1 MAAPSSSAR
10 SSAAVAAASLAV
22 LILSA
27 CAEDD
32 MTIDL
37 EATASACAEA
47 SPLLLPRETRGLVL
61 VNAYW
66 LQEEAARALRRG
78 EGTAA
83 RVEEALSEIAAMGA
97 AAVRTNGFNDDP
109 ARAGDSAMQV
119 APLAYDETA
128 LRALDL
134 VLARAQAHG
143 VRLVLPLGNF
153 WDAFGGARQYVAW
166 AGLPEPVE
174 GDPRFFS
181 DRAVVDHYRAHVTAL
196 LSRTSTVDG
205 IRWGDHPAVL
215 AWELLNEP
223 RPGPRASDRE
233 ALAAWVWELAA
244 HVKSL
249 APGHL
254 VGTGEEGLD
263 LELLA
268 RNASSPDVDYA
279 SAHLYPE
286 GPGVPAFF
294 TGAAGADFLAARLD
308 AARSVGKPLVVGEF
322 GLRNDGRLTLDQRR
336 AVYRGWLACLR
347 RGGGAAAGVWMLAHD
362 DRPDAW
368 DAYQFKWWEGT
379 APEDRANAYVDVLRE
394 AAAAW

>member
-1 MAAPSSSAR
+1 
-10 SSAAVAAASLAV
+10 VAAASPLARSPAALAAAVAV
-22 LILSA
+22 LILSG
-27 CAEDD
+27 CGGDD
-32 MTIDL
+32 VGLDPEGMAD
-37 EATASACAEA
+37 ACAEA
-47 SPLLLPRETRGLVL
+47 PPLLLPGESRGLVL

-78 EGTAA
+78 DATAA
-83 RVEEALSEIAAMGA
+83 RVEEALSEAAAMGA
-97 AAVRTNGFNDDP
+97 AAIRASAFNDDP
-109 ARAGDSAMQV
+109 AKAGDSAMQV
-119 APLAYDETA
+119 APLAYDEIA
-128 LRALDL
+128 LQALDL

-153 WDAFGGARQYVAW
+153 WDAYGGARQYVAW
-166 AGLPEPVE
+166 AGLPDPVQ

-181 DRAVVDHYRAHVTAL
+181 DRRVVDHYRAHVTAL

-205 IRWGDHPAVL
+205 IRWGEHPAVL

-233 ALAAWVWELAA
+233 ALAAWVRELAA

-263 LELLA
+263 LDLLV

-286 GPGVPAFF
+286 GPGIPAAL
-294 TGAAGADFLAARLD
+294 TGAVGADFLAVRLH
-308 AARSVGKPLVVGEF
+308 AARSVGKPLVLGEF
-322 GLRNDGRLTLDQRR
+322 GLRNAGRLSLDARR
-336 AVYRGWLACLR
+336 AVYRGWLACMR

-362 DRPDAW
+362 DRPDTW
-368 DAYQFKWWEGT
+368 DDYQFKWWGGT
-379 APEDRANAYVDVLRE
+379 APEDPANAYVDVLRD